1 MPLEPKVLKSAS
13 VIGRVR
19 YKRGVPTEPPCI
31 CCPGS
36 PAHIFARGVKF
47 PRFESE
53 YPEHFGFGA
62 NEFIGTHVLYGDFEG
77 KRVRLTVEVL
87 EDECHTT

>member
-1 MPLEPKVLKSAS
+1 VLKSS
-13 VIGRVR
+13 SIIGVIEYDRSS
-19 YKRGVPTEPPCI
+19 PTEPKCV

-36 PAHIFARGVKF
+36 SAHIYARGVKF

-77 KRVRLTVEVL
+77 KRVLLTVEVL
-87 EDECHTT
+87 ED